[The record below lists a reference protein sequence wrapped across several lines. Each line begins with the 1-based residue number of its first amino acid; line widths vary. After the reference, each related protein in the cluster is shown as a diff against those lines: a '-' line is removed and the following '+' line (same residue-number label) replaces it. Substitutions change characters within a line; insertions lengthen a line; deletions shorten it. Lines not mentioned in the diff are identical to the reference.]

1 MIVHYPTYIPRLPFQ
16 GFREKV
22 MHHLIQ
28 KPTENIFQ
36 NEANQANLGSQKNW
50 RNPRKIQIGYVN
62 PYYMCTLDRGMV

>member
-1 MIVHYPTYIPRLPFQ
+1 
-16 GFREKV
+16 

>member
-36 NEANQANLGSQKNW
+36 NEANQANLGSQKIGG
-50 RNPRKIQIGYVN
+50 IQERSK
-62 PYYMCTLDRGMV
+62 LDM